1 MIDHRIVRGQ
11 VDGERPGKRGCIEQQ
26 LSGQNHWT
34 TSCVWRVVD
43 RNADFEAF
51 VAGHGRRLI
60 HLAELLVGDRGAAE
74 DLTQDVLARAY
85 LRWDRVER
93 DDPYAYLRRALIN
106 ARTDRWRRRIPVPVA
121 EPGAGRVVPDHAQGI
136 ADREEL
142 FAALRLLTTRERGV
156 IALRYYEDLTE
167 AETADVLGVAIGT
180 VKSTTARALAKLRAQ
195 PAMRDVLAQ
204 GTR

>member
-1 MIDHRIVRGQ
+1 
-11 VDGERPGKRGCIEQQ
+11 
-26 LSGQNHWT
+26 
-34 TSCVWRVVD
+34 VD

-60 HLAELLVGDRGAAE
+60 HLAELLVGDREAAE

-106 ARTDRWRRRIPVPVA
+106 ARTDRWRRRLPVPVA
-121 EPGAGRVVPDHAQGI
+121 DLGAGRVAPDHAIEI
-136 ADREEL
+136 ADRDQV
-142 FAALRLLTTRERGV
+142 FAALRLLTARERGV

-167 AETADVLGVAIGT
+167 AETAAVLGVALGT

-195 PAMRDVLAQ
+195 PAMRDALAQ

>member
-1 MIDHRIVRGQ
+1 M
-11 VDGERPGKRGCIEQQ
+11 ER
-26 LSGQNHWT
+26 SG
-34 TSCVWRVVD
+34 
-43 RNADFEAF
+43 DFEAF

-60 HLAELLVGDRGAAE
+60 HLAELLLGDRGAAE

-93 DDPYAYLRRALIN
+93 DDPYAYVRRALIN
-106 ARTDRWRRRIPVPVA
+106 ARIDRWRRRLPIPV
-121 EPGAGRVVPDHAQGI
+121 
-136 ADREEL
+136 ADREHL
-142 FAALRLLTTRERGV
+142 FAALRLLTPRERGV

-195 PAMRDVLAQ
+195 PAMRDALERS
-204 GTR
+204 TR

>member
-1 MIDHRIVRGQ
+1 MIDLPTYEASSRCPSG
-11 VDGERPGKRGCIEQQ
+11 GSGNENG
-26 LSGQNHWT
+26 LSGQNHRAQ
-34 TSCVWRVVD
+34 SCVWGVVE
-43 RNADFEAF
+43 RTGDFEAF

-60 HLAELLVGDRGAAE
+60 HLAELLLGDRGAAE

-93 DDPYAYLRRALIN
+93 DDPYAYVRRALIN
-106 ARTDRWRRRIPVPVA
+106 ARIDRWRRRLPIPVADLGPD
-121 EPGAGRVVPDHAQGI
+121 RVVADHAQGV
-136 ADREEL
+136 ADREHL
-142 FAALRLLTTRERGV
+142 FAALRLLTPRERGV

-195 PAMRDVLAQ
+195 PAMRDALARS
-204 GTR
+204 TR

>member
-1 MIDHRIVRGQ
+1 MRRSPT
-11 VDGERPGKRGCIEQQ
+11 ECIENEA
-26 LSGQNHWT
+26 SRMSRRGNHWAR
-34 TSCVWRVVD
+34 SCVWGVVE
-43 RNADFEAF
+43 RNGDFEAF

-60 HLAELLVGDRGAAE
+60 HLAELLVGDREAAE

-106 ARTDRWRRRIPVPVA
+106 ARTDRWRRRLPVPVA
-121 EPGAGRVVPDHAQGI
+121 DPGAGCVVPDHAQEI
-136 ADREEL
+136 ADRDQL
-142 FAALRLLTTRERGV
+142 FAALRLLTSRERGV

-167 AETADVLGVAIGT
+167 AETANVLGVAIGT

-195 PAMRDVLAQ
+195 PAMRDALAQ